1 MTSLFRVHPPS
12 PKDSWLSQ
20 VCAEGFGEDMRRQGW
35 RTMLNHRTLGPWC
48 RVPAYEPYRAR
59 RAARGA
65 PVRLYWQKG
74 YSRMTQWYTVGSG
87 LVEPYAISAC
97 ARVGTAT
104 GPGRRAV
111 APGNGP
117 ATGRGLGA
125 RGNNQGAPRGSEL
138 KSIASNRFR
147 YRGSIGMSDPA
158 ACDRYAPSVP
168 RYLFLYPF
176 RLQTTFR
183 GPDGRAD
190 ETSAVAGVS
199 REGRTTPQKHR
210 RVRVA

>member
-97 ARVGTAT
+97 ARVGTARG

-111 APGNGP
+111 ARERTSDRPG
-117 ATGRGLGA
+117 
-125 RGNNQGAPRGSEL
+125 
-138 KSIASNRFR
+138 F
-147 YRGSIGMSDPA
+147 
-158 ACDRYAPSVP
+158 
-168 RYLFLYPF
+168 
-176 RLQTTFR
+176 
-183 GPDGRAD
+183 GRA
-190 ETSAVAGVS
+190 
-199 REGRTTPQKHR
+199 R
-210 RVRVA
+210 

>member
-97 ARVGTAT
+97 ARVGT

-158 ACDRYAPSVP
+158 RPATVTPLPFTLPFPLST
-168 RYLFLYPF
+168 F
-176 RLQTTFR
+176 RLQFR

>member
-97 ARVGTAT
+97 ARVGT

-147 YRGSIGMSDPA
+147 YRGSIGMSNPA
-158 ACDRYAPSVP
+158 ACDRYAPSI

-176 RLQTTFR
+176 HRLHFEVRT
-183 GPDGRAD
+183 
-190 ETSAVAGVS
+190 
-199 REGRTTPQKHR
+199 EGRTR
-210 RVRVA
+210 RRRSREYRGRVVRRHKRTGVCASRE